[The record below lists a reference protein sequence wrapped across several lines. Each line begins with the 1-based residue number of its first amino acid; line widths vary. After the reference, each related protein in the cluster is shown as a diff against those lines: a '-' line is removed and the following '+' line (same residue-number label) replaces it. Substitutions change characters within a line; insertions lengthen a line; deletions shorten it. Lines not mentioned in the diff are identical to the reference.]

1 MNILIIGASGQLGTA
16 LARSLNKFQLTC
28 LKRNELSLEKL
39 TTIKKAFNTIKP
51 DIVINCAAYT
61 NVDMAEEEKEIAN
74 NINNQ
79 CLKGLVMCCNEA
91 KATLIHFSTDYVFSG
106 NKSTPYT
113 EKDQTNPI
121 NAYGRTKLDGD
132 LYIMGNAKKYFIFR
146 VSWLYSYSHKSFFQT
161 MLKLTSKQSVF
172 DIVNNQFGRP
182 TSANHLSSFIKH
194 IIENGFY
201 KKKFGL
207 YNFSANGPIISWFGF
222 AQYIFKQAY
231 NMGYISEQPIVKK
244 LKKYEYKAKRPSYSA
259 LSNTMTQRVF
269 QFQMQ
274 DWRTSTKN
282 EITSFY
288 NLKE

>member
-1 MNILIIGASGQLGTA
+1 MNILIIGASGQLGSA
-16 LARSLNKFQLTC
+16 LKRSLNTFKLTC
-28 LKRNELSLEKL
+28 LKKNELSLEKL
-39 TTIKKAFNTIKP
+39 ASIKKAFNEIKP

-61 NVDMAEEEKEIAN
+61 NVDMAEKEKEIAN
-74 NINNQ
+74 NVNHQ
-79 CLKGLVMCCNEA
+79 YLKGLVTCCNEI

-106 NKSTPYT
+106 NQSSPYT
-113 EKDQTNPI
+113 EQDQGNPI
-121 NAYGRTKLDGD
+121 NVYGRTKLDGD
-132 LYIMGNAKKYFIFR
+132 LYIIDNARKYFIFR

-194 IIENGFY
+194 IIDNRFY
-201 KKKFGL
+201 KKNFGL

-231 NMGYISEQPIVKK
+231 NMGYISERPMVKK
-244 LKKYEYKAKRPSYSA
+244 LQNYEYKAQRPSYSV
-259 LSNTMTQRVF
+259 LSNTVTQRVF
-269 QFQMQ
+269 QFRIQ

-282 EITSFY
+282 EIASFY
-288 NLKE
+288 NLEE